1 MKQNTAI
8 QIPPPEDPGAKRSDL
23 VVYVFNVVED
33 EWSFISSITDAVKR
47 FEYISESED
56 AADAYFMSMGGEK
69 DFIFVSPKSMSPE
82 FQTYCKKIMGFKNG
96 QIIVP
101 TLRSHLICEDL
112 ISDAKSFE
120 ILASKAK
127 QYKRVVLVSYSASK
141 EFYSLKEYL
150 ERLGIVV
157 FAPEAPELSASWTVN
172 FYGSKSG
179 IRQLA
184 QQSKAEEPD
193 FIMPEGIICVGMH
206 DAAQIAAHKYIKQK
220 GVVIKTNK
228 GSGGSGVLIFRD
240 GELPYD
246 YRECQKAILDQMSQ
260 DRYWDVFPIVI
271 EDLVNI
277 NFAMAGGFPN
287 VEFKIHKNG
296 RVEMLF
302 VCACQVTPK
311 GKFFGIDINEDILN
325 DRIQTRLEDTG
336 YYIGEKYAAAGYRG
350 HFDVDMIAA
359 KNGQIYVC
367 ESNTRNTGGTDT
379 FKIAKNLLGKDFMD
393 DGYTFSRSHP
403 HWLKPK
409 KYTLTDIFELLEPLL
424 FNHSTKEGLII
435 NSENGVI
442 NGKLIYTILGKNRKR
457 AYEIET
463 VMIQKLL
470 ELDFAEED
478 LRLYATR

>member
-1 MKQNTAI
+1 MKPNATNKVFL
-8 QIPPPEDPGAKRSDL
+8 PEELGAKRSDL

-69 DFIFVSPKSMSPE
+69 DFIFVSPKSMSVE

-112 ISDAKSFE
+112 IADAKSFE
-120 ILASKAK
+120 TLASKAK

-141 EFYSLKEYL
+141 ELYSLKEYL

-157 FAPEAPELSASWTVN
+157 YTPEAPELSASWTVN

-193 FIMPEGIICVGMH
+193 FMMPEGIICVGMH

-240 GELPYD
+240 GELPSD
-246 YRECQKAILDQMSQ
+246 YKACQKAIVDQMMP
-260 DRYWDVFPIVI
+260 DRYWDVYPIVI
-271 EDLVNI
+271 EDLINI
-277 NFAMAGGFPN
+277 NYAMAGGFPN
-287 VEFKIHKNG
+287 VEFRIHKNG
-296 RVEMLF
+296 RVEMLY

-311 GKFFGIDINEDILN
+311 GKFYGIDINEDILN

-379 FKIAKNLLGKDFMD
+379 YKIAKTLLGKDFMD
-393 DGYTFSRSHP
+393 DGYTLSRSHP
-403 HWLKPK
+403 HWFQPK
-409 KYTLTDIFELLEPLL
+409 KYTLWEMCDLLQPLMYDA
-424 FNHSTKEGLII
+424 SSKEGLIF
-435 NSENGVI
+435 NSENSVLD
-442 NGKLIYTILGKNRKR
+442 GKMIYAIIGKNKKR
-457 AYEIET
+457 AYDIERQMVT
-463 VMIQKLL
+463 ALARL
-470 ELDFAEED
+470 EHKGQEFPQL
-478 LRLYATR
+478 